1 MAYNFFSRRN
11 FLKYSSKNLFKAGIL
26 SYFLI
31 PLGITP
37 LYANILKNEKH
48 ITYLH
53 RFPYIS
59 MYFRIFSYFFVIFR
73 NFS

>member
-37 LYANILKNEKH
+37 L
-48 ITYLH
+48 
-53 RFPYIS
+53 
-59 MYFRIFSYFFVIFR
+59 
-73 NFS
+73 